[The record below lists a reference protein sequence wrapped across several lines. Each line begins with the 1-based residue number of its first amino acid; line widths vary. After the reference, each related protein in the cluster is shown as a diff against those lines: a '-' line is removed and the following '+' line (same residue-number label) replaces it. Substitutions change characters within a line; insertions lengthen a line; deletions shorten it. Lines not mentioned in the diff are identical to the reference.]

1 MLAEAQALL
10 DARALLGLGAQPLS
24 RGATCVAF
32 TDGRRVAR
40 LALGPEA
47 RLGVQALL
55 QRRLAAQGVPVPPV
69 LAAGVLRG
77 EQAYCV
83 DILMTGDL
91 QPPSDSG
98 WADLGHALRVLH
110 ALPRSGHGLLTD
122 RPDLLQGQA
131 PDPEAG
137 VRSRLPEAW
146 PFGTVPLDRQPLV
159 QADPAL
165 HAPLARRAEDLRR
178 VAQGPTRVCHTDL
191 HAGQLVWR
199 GGRLAALLD
208 FGDAACVPA
217 AWDVAS
223 VAYFHGWVAA
233 EQVAGAAGLPCGT
246 DAALFG
252 LLLAQHRAARARRR
266 EQMAQAVGFAHGC
279 LGRLGS
285 WAPATPALGHR
296 LAAP

>member
-10 DARALLGLGAQPLS
+10 DARTLLGPGAQLLS

-40 LALGPEA
+40 LALGPGA

-69 LAAGVLRG
+69 LATGTLRG

-83 DILMTGDL
+83 DILMGGDGL
-91 QPPSDSG
+91 PPSPEG
-98 WADLGHALRVLH
+98 WTDLGRALRVLH
-110 ALPRSGHGLLTD
+110 ALPCSGHGLLAD
-122 RPDLLQGQA
+122 RADLLRGVA

-146 PFGTVPLDRQPLV
+146 PLGTVPLDRQPLV

-165 HAPLARRAEDLRR
+165 HAPLARCAEALQRA
-178 VAQGPTRVCHTDL
+178 AHAPSRVCHTDL

-199 GGRLAALLD
+199 GGRLSALLD

-223 VAYFHGWVAA
+223 VAYFHGWAAA
-233 EQVAGAAGLPCGT
+233 EQVAAAAGLPEAQ

-266 EQMAQAVGFAHGC
+266 EQLGQAVAFAHGC
-279 LGRLGS
+279 LSRLAT
-285 WAPATPALGHR
+285 WTPAAPAPGPR
-296 LAAP
+296 LSAP